1 MSEDKRQGT
10 PDERQ
15 EAETPS
21 VLTMKANAYD
31 LMLTRGHLIVQVQ
44 EIEKRITEL
53 EAAITKVE
61 NDSKQADT
69 K

>member
-1 MSEDKRQGT
+1 
-10 PDERQ
+10 
-15 EAETPS
+15 
-21 VLTMKANAYD
+21 MKANAYD

-53 EAAITKVE
+53 EAAITKAADRE
-61 NDSKQADT
+61 QADT

>member
-1 MSEDKRQGT
+1 MSEDKGQDAAGMVNI
-10 PDERQ
+10 E
-15 EAETPS
+15 
-21 VLTMKANAYD
+21 TMKANAYD